1 MTIIAAVIAVIDD
14 FVISHQPPLMTAV
27 ILAKI
32 EALPVAP
39 IAAALFIAFGVLR
52 APAMRWGP
60 RRRIGGHRQDR
71 QKGRGNDREGEVL
84 TRGTLPNRTSSG

>member
-1 MTIIAAVIAVIDD
+1 
-14 FVISHQPPLMTAV
+14 
-27 ILAKI
+27 
-32 EALPVAP
+32 
-39 IAAALFIAFGVLR
+39 LR